1 MSKTTRRWVP
11 FLFLFLFPALLS
23 GCAPLEKRVD
33 LNYRQ
38 AVYGSGGSGEIFLAR
53 PVFEKQPAQL
63 PGGRVILGPV
73 RGTDTLIVTTDDLS
87 QWIAD
92 ALIQELSSVGYEVR
106 RVPALSAR
114 VSRGV
119 VLKVQ
124 NFSCNQLAGELVL
137 TTSTHIALV
146 ADVWENGRV
155 VKTLTASAGSED
167 QGLDRSGP
175 VVAASL
181 EKTLQSTLR
190 ELVPGIIGS
199 FR

>member
-1 MSKTTRRWVP
+1 MLKSTRLWGP
-11 FLFLFLFPALLS
+11 FLVLLLFSGLLN

-33 LNYRQ
+33 LTYRQ
-38 AVYGSGGSGEIFLAR
+38 AVYGRGGSGEIFLAR
-53 PVFEKQPAQL
+53 PVFEKQPDRL

-73 RGTDTLIVTTDDLS
+73 KGTDTLIVTTDDVS
-87 QWIAD
+87 QWVAD
-92 ALIQELSSVGYEVR
+92 ALAQELSSAGYEVR
-106 RVPALSAR
+106 RMPAVSAR
-114 VSRGV
+114 VSKGV
-119 VLKVQ
+119 ALKVQ
-124 NFSCNQLAGELVL
+124 NLSCNQTSDGLVL
-137 TTSTHIALV
+137 TTSTNIALA
-146 ADVWENGRV
+146 ADVWKNGRV

-181 EKTLQSTLR
+181 EKTLQSTMR